1 MCRILEKRIHIYIF
15 SCGALRRILRI
26 LKGIMPLSG
35 VLRGSAPKRSPER
48 NEAGELYEA
57 VGFYV

>member
-1 MCRILEKRIHIYIF
+1 MKF
-15 SCGALRRILRI
+15 PCGALRRILRI

-35 VLRGSAPKRSPER
+35 VLRGRAPKRSPKR
-48 NEAGELYEA
+48 YDIGEKYEA